1 MNISV
6 IVPAYN
12 EEKLLPATVEC
23 IRAAL
28 NACGVDSEVI
38 VVDNE
43 SDDRTAEI
51 AEAAGARVVDE
62 GIRNISRVRNT
73 GAAAAIGDVLIF
85 IDADTH
91 VPETLFRK
99 IANEMRDPRCFGGAV
114 AVEYG
119 RFERWWM
126 RFYSMGWGFWGKV
139 FNMKQGAAQF
149 CRKTVFDKLGGYDE
163 RIFLGEDIDFYWR
176 LTALAKREGGR
187 LIFIEQPKVET
198 STRRFDKMS
207 IWKTLL
213 LINPLYILLNS
224 RRASSWK
231 DWYENAVR

>member
-1 MNISV
+1 MKISV
-6 IVPAYN
+6 IVPAHN
-12 EEKLLPATVEC
+12 EEKLLPATLEF

-28 NACGVDSEVI
+28 NACEADSEFI

-51 AEAAGARVVDE
+51 AEAAGALVIDE
-62 GIRNISRVRNT
+62 KVRNIARVRNAGGSAAT
-73 GAAAAIGDVLIF
+73 GGVLIF
-85 IDADTH
+85 IDADSR
-91 VPETLFRK
+91 VPETLFKK
-99 IANEMRDPRCFGGAV
+99 IAAEMRDPQCFGGAV

-119 RFERWWM
+119 RFKRWWM
-126 RFYSMGWGFWGKV
+126 RFYSLGWAFWGKV

-149 CRKTVFDKLGGYDE
+149 CRKEVFDKLGGYDE

-176 LTALAKREGGR
+176 LTALAKREGGS
-187 LIFIEQPKVET
+187 LSFIELPKVVT

-213 LINPLYILLNS
+213 LTNPLYILLNS

>member
-1 MNISV
+1 MKISV
-6 IVPAYN
+6 IVPAHN
-12 EEKLLPATVEC
+12 EEKLLPATLEF

-28 NACGVDSEVI
+28 NACEAHSELI

-51 AEAAGARVVDE
+51 AQTAGARVVDE
-62 GIRNISRVRNT
+62 KVRNISRVRNT
-73 GAAAAIGDVLIF
+73 GAGSTTGDILIF
-85 IDADTH
+85 IDADTR
-91 VPETLFRK
+91 VPEMLFRK
-99 IANEMRDPRCFGGAV
+99 IADEMSDPQCFGGAV

-119 RFERWWM
+119 RFKRWWM

-149 CRKTVFDKLGGYDE
+149 CRKSVFDKLGGYDE

-176 LTALAKREGGR
+176 LTAFAKREGGNLR
-187 LIFIEQPKVET
+187 FIEQPKVVT

-213 LINPLYILLNS
+213 LTNPLYILLNS